1 MSKPGEVKA
10 LYRANPSEGDSA
22 VDLTSRIENMGEIES
37 FDSNQLDA
45 LKLVY
50 PSMENTHLLNVFRE
64 LRTLLLKS
72 QKGKNFICMVTA
84 VGFRGGASYVA
95 KNLAAVFALDKAKT
109 SLLIDANLYAPI
121 LDELIIGDPEHG
133 ITDYLSQKHI
143 NVGDVVYATGVPR
156 LRVVPLGDNKEGAAE
171 YFSSQKM
178 NFFVEEVR
186 ARYPDRY
193 IFLDSPPITKSSE
206 SRILN
211 EVADVVLLVVA
222 HGQCTPSQVQA
233 AVDMV
238 GKDKLLGIVY
248 NN

>member
-1 MSKPGEVKA
+1 MSKHGEVKS
-10 LYRANPSEGDSA
+10 LYQNNPAVGEGKADA
-22 VDLTSRIENMGEIES
+22 VSRIEDMGEIET
-37 FDSNQLDA
+37 FDTQRLDA
-45 LKLVY
+45 LKIVY
-50 PSMENTHLLNVFRE
+50 PSMPNTELLNIFRE

-84 VGFRGGASYVA
+84 VGFGNGTSYVA
-95 KNLAAVFALDKAKT
+95 KNLAAAFALDKAKT
-109 SLLIDANLYAPI
+109 SLLIDANLYAPV
-121 LDELIIGDPEHG
+121 LGELIVGEPEHG
-133 ITDYLSQKHI
+133 ITDYLSQNNLNI
-143 NVGDVVYATGVPR
+143 GDIVYATGVPR

-178 NFFVEEVR
+178 NQFVEEVR
-186 ARYPDRY
+186 TRYPDRY
-193 IFLDSPPITKSSE
+193 IFLDAPPITNSSE

-222 HGQCTPSQVQA
+222 HGQCTPAQIQA

-238 GKDKLLGIVY
+238 GKDKLLGLVY

>member
-1 MSKPGEVKA
+1 MSKHGEVKT
-10 LYRANPSEGDSA
+10 LYQTNPTIEEGVADSI
-22 VDLTSRIENMGEIES
+22 SRIEDMGEIES
-37 FDSNQLDA
+37 FDTQQLDA

-50 PSMENTHLLNVFRE
+50 PSMPNTNLLNVFRE

-72 QKGKNFICMVTA
+72 QKGKNFICMVTG
-84 VGFRGGASYVA
+84 VGFEGGASYVA
-95 KNLAAVFALDKAKT
+95 KNLAAAIALDKAKT
-109 SLLIDANLYAPI
+109 SLLIDANLYAPV
-121 LDELIIGDPEHG
+121 LNELIIGDPEHG
-133 ITDYLSQKHI
+133 ITDYLSHNHLNI
-143 NVGDVVYATGVPR
+143 GDIVYATGIPR

-178 NFFVEEVR
+178 NQFVEEVR
-186 ARYPDRY
+186 TRYPDRY
-193 IFLDSPPITKSSE
+193 IFLDAPPITNSSE

-222 HGQCTPSQVQA
+222 HGQCTPGQIQA

-238 GKDKLLGIVY
+238 GKDKLLGLVY